1 MTEAKG
7 RVVRLNT
14 TPVCSQ
20 CQTPMRPELIEPH
33 QSINN
38 AHVQSFK
45 CGTCCLPEKV
55 IVPERVPAAWPMP
68 QGKASRRT
76 GSSNSI
82 LRKTPKPIKRVARAK
97 EKVS

>member
-14 TPVCSQ
+14 TPLCSQ
-20 CQTPMRPELIEPH
+20 CHTPMRLELIEPH
-33 QSINN
+33 QSVNN
-38 AHVQSFK
+38 ALVRGYK
-45 CGTCCLPEKV
+45 CDKCCLPEKV
-55 IVPERVPAAWPMP
+55 IVPARVTAGRPTPR
-68 QGKASRRT
+68 GDASRRI

-82 LRKTPKPIKRVARAK
+82 SGRKPTKRVACAK